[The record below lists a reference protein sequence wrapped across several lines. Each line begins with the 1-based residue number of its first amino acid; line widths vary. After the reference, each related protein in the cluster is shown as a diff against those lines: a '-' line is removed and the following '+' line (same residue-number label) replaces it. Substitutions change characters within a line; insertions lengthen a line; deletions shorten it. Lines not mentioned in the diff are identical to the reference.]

1 MNVTLPNGVTIQGV
15 PDNATKDQIRAKAI
29 SAGLAKAEDFN
40 APEKRGVID
49 ELKRTAGR
57 GARYVAEGVSAIPN
71 MITQPIVDVA
81 NMATDAMGA
90 DRLFQPNQA
99 QALSGFLSKLGLPE
113 DDNAQDRVVGD
124 IVRGLSSGGSILGTA
139 QRLQGPIATALSAA
153 PGMQASGAAG
163 GAAGAGIAR
172 ENDVGPVGQLL
183 AGLAGGFGAPLAAQ
197 GAGALTG
204 AAYRGVKGAVQPFT
218 AGGRERIAGSLLAD
232 QADDPIAAA
241 VKLRNLQE
249 TVPGSQPTTGAGSRD
264 IGLLAVEKGLRGR
277 NAAAFGGRMSEQNAA
292 RQSMLDDIAG
302 TPADIADD
310 VAAREAGT
318 ASARE
323 AAFANAKQVDTAP
336 ILSKADEI
344 LASPAGAR
352 KPVQQAVTEFRKSI
366 EGETDPRRLY
376 EIRKDIGDAM
386 SGKYGGEKSAY
397 KLARREL
404 ITLRETIDDSI
415 ENVAP
420 GFKAYL
426 ERYKTLSK
434 PINQKEALQ
443 ELQNRSALAAPDIT
457 TGRDFLSQAK
467 YTRNLD
473 NMLRDPEITRS
484 LTADQIQKA
493 KAVAADLDLAASI
506 NSPLIRAPGSDTFQN
521 LSLANIVANAKGSA
535 GNVPPLMKTLTKP
548 FEWLYKYTDDQI
560 NELLVEAMLDPKLA
574 GRMLERATTGSAK
587 TLSNNLMLKA
597 RQLGMSST
605 VGATTTTQRQ
615 PQPQDKERKPQAP
628 GSL

>member
-1 MNVTLPNGVTIQGV
+1 MNVALPNGVTIQGV

-29 SAGLAKAEDFN
+29 SAGLASEDDFKT
-40 APEKRGVID
+40 PEKRSLVD
-49 ELKRTAGR
+49 EAKRTLGR

-71 MITQPIVDVA
+71 MLTQPIVDAA
-81 NMATDAMGA
+81 NMATDAMGT
-90 DRLFQPNQA
+90 DRLFQPSQS
-99 QALSGFLSKLGLPE
+99 QALSGFLSKFGLPE
-113 DDNAQDRVVGD
+113 DETTGERLTGDVV
-124 IVRGLSSGGSILGTA
+124 RALSSGGGILGTA
-139 QRLQGPIATALSAA
+139 QRLEGPIAAAMSRAPAL
-153 PGMQASGAAG
+153 QAVGETGAAT
-163 GAAGAGIAR
+163 AAGVAR
-172 ENDVGPVGQLL
+172 ENDVGPWGQL
-183 AGLAGGFGAPLAAQ
+183 AAALAGGFVAPFAAH
-197 GAGALTG
+197 GAGALG
-204 AAYRGVKGAVQPFT
+204 MSALRGLKGAVEPFF

-232 QADDPIAAA
+232 QADDPVAAA
-241 VKLRNLQE
+241 LRLRNAQE
-249 TVPGSQPTTGAGSRD
+249 TVPGSQPTTGAASKD

-277 NAAAFGGRMSEQNAA
+277 NASAFGGRMSEQNAA

-302 TPADIADD
+302 TPADIVDD
-310 VAAREAGT
+310 VAAREAAT

-323 AAFANAKQVDTAP
+323 AAFANAHKVDTAP
-336 ILSKADEI
+336 ILNKADEI
-344 LASPAGAR
+344 LASPVGAR
-352 KPVQQAVTEFRKSI
+352 KPVQQAIAEFRKSI
-366 EGETDPRRLY
+366 ETETDPRRLY

-386 SGKYGGEKSAY
+386 SGKYGGEKSSY
-397 KLARREL
+397 KLARKEL
-404 ITLRETIDDSI
+404 IALRDTIDDSI
-415 ENVAP
+415 EGVAP

-521 LSLANIVANAKGSA
+521 LSLANVVANAKGSA

-574 GRMLERATTGSAK
+574 GKMLERATKGSAK
-587 TLSNNLMLKA
+587 TLSNNLAIKA
-597 RQLGMSST
+597 RQLGLSST
-605 VGATTTTQRQ
+605 IGATTSTQKPQ
-615 PQPQDKERKPQAP
+615 PPQDKERKTPQRD
-628 GSL
+628 SL